1 MLNLGRCGDDTP
13 GEFTRL
19 QQHPLHPDLVVLQ
32 YYPND
37 IDAAARRFGHTVPQS
52 VPFAEDAEI
61 AGKIRNECHINQ
73 QLGEFIT
80 AYAREKGV
88 ATQAVATTDPSLPGR
103 VLVLEIRDAVSEGN
117 AFLGH
122 HKSTSV
128 RGAPLR
134 WRDVLLR
141 RRGCGESEIGGRA
154 GWQEGKREACF
165 FSSYFSCHTK
175 ECVMAKQRQLYET
188 NQQAAFTWLANAL
201 PPAEPCEFCTI
212 PASNPSAKKSG

>member
-1 MLNLGRCGDDTP
+1 MRAAV
-13 GEFTRL
+13 
-19 QQHPLHPDLVVLQ
+19 LVLL
-32 YYPND
+32 
-37 IDAAARRFGHTVPQS
+37 AAWTGQAVAEPITVPQS

-128 RGAPLR
+128 RGALYQDR
-134 WRDVLLR
+134 RAVAKFKGRRDSMGGFAAGYKGSCSV
-141 RRGCGESEIGGRA
+141 RGRTVKALGQDIAEWLSAPTDGA
-154 GWQEGKREACF
+154 
-165 FSSYFSCHTK
+165 
-175 ECVMAKQRQLYET
+175 QLGD
-188 NQQAAFTWLANAL
+188 L
-201 PPAEPCEFCTI
+201 
-212 PASNPSAKKSG
+212 K